1 MIILDNFEFLTDE
14 TELAI
19 AVDIAP
25 VEVEKLV
32 WDTKNT
38 IILTTSDQQEYA
50 LINILP
56 NIRKMLARLNE
67 IMVIFKSGADI
78 KEAFEIELIKD
89 DSLNFEDNLHEEALD
104 AYKEFER
111 LKRNTAS

>member
-1 MIILDNFEFLTDE
+1 MIILDKFEFLTDE

-38 IILTTSDQQEYA
+38 IILTTADQQKYA

-56 NIRKMLARLNE
+56 DIRKMLARLNE
-67 IMVIFKSGADI
+67 IMVIFKSGDNI
-78 KEAFEIELIKD
+78 KEAFEVELIKD
-89 DSLNFEDNLHEEALD
+89 DSLNFEDNLHDEAVET
-104 AYKEFER
+104 YNEFEK
-111 LKRNTAS
+111 LKKNTVF

>member
-32 WDTKNT
+32 WDTQNT

-56 NIRKMLARLNE
+56 NVRKLLAQLNE
-67 IMVIFKSGADI
+67 VMVIFKSGADI
-78 KEAFEIELIKD
+78 KEAFEVALMKD
-89 DSLNFEDNLHEEALD
+89 DSLKFEDNLHDEAVET
-104 AYKEFER
+104 YKEFEK
-111 LKRNTAS
+111 LKKNTAF

>member
-1 MIILDNFEFLTDE
+1 MIILDKFEFLTDE

-25 VEVEKLV
+25 CEVEKLV

-56 NIRKMLARLNE
+56 DIRKMLARLNE
-67 IMVIFKSGADI
+67 IMVIFKSGDNI
-78 KEAFEIELIKD
+78 KEAFEVELIKD
-89 DSLNFEDNLHEEALD
+89 DSLNFEDNLHDEAVET
-104 AYKEFER
+104 YNEFEK
-111 LKRNTAS
+111 LKKNTVF

>member
-1 MIILDNFEFLTDE
+1 MIILDKFEFLTDE

-67 IMVIFKSGADI
+67 IMVIFKSGDDI
-78 KEAFEIELIKD
+78 KEAFEVALMKD
-89 DSLNFEDNLHEEALD
+89 DSLKFEDNLHDEAVET
-104 AYKEFER
+104 YKEFEK
-111 LKRNTAS
+111 LKKNTAF